1 MRHALVLIVAAGVA
15 AILAAGRMADAADD
29 VVVAGG
35 VAPPTTPGQQI
46 SLDQQ
51 MRGMLG
57 GRGASEERWREQVH
71 AKAMLIVSAVDAA
84 CGLNQVQRK
93 KLEAA
98 AKLDSGPAWDEVEAI
113 RSRYA
118 GRTID
123 LQKQENH
130 AEWNRFH
137 QDMSR
142 LQGMLAGSEADPP
155 LLRAMIGTILD
166 DDQRSRWERQSADR
180 ERLQWL
186 AVVDEGMASF
196 DLQFGLTTR
205 QHDAL
210 RGLLVEQRVR
220 IDPQKAWQQ
229 GPQGLPMICWH
240 VLGRIDERRL
250 KEVVSERQWP
260 ILAGVIQQGK
270 AMTHLK
276 QQKIILD

>member
-1 MRHALVLIVAAGVA
+1 MRSALVLLVAAGIA

-29 VVVAGG
+29 VVVAA
-35 VAPPTTPGQQI
+35 VEAPTTPSGHQI

-51 MRGMLG
+51 MRAMLG

-84 CGLNQVQRK
+84 CGLTELQRK
-93 KLEAA
+93 KLEIAA
-98 AKLDSGPAWDEVEAI
+98 RIDIGPAWDEVESI

-118 GRTID
+118 GRTVD

-142 LQGMLAGSEADPP
+142 LQEMLAGSEQDPA
-155 LLRAMIGTILD
+155 LMRALIGTILD
-166 DDQRSRWERQSADR
+166 DDQRSRWERQSAER

-186 AVVDEGMASF
+186 AVVDEGMAAF

-205 QHDAL
+205 QHDAI

-220 IDPQKAWQQ
+220 LDPQKVWQQ

-250 KEVVSERQWP
+250 KEIVSERQWP

>member
-1 MRHALVLIVAAGVA
+1 MRPARVLLVAAGIA
-15 AILAAGRMADAADD
+15 AILATGRMADAADD
-29 VVVAGG
+29 EVVAGG
-35 VAPPTTPGQQI
+35 VVPTPTPGQQI

-71 AKAMLIVSAVDAA
+71 AKAMLIVAAVDAA
-84 CGLNQVQRK
+84 CGLTELQRK
-93 KLEAA
+93 KLEIAA
-98 AKLDSGPAWDEVEAI
+98 RIDVGPAWDDVEAI

-137 QDMSR
+137 QDMNR
-142 LQGMLAGSEADPP
+142 VQEMLAGGEQDPA
-155 LLRAMIGTILD
+155 LMRAMIGTILD
-166 DDQRSRWERQSADR
+166 DDQRSRWERQSAER

-186 AVVDEGMASF
+186 AVVDEGMATF
-196 DLQFGLTTR
+196 DLQFGLSTR

-240 VLGRIDERRL
+240 VLGRIDEGRL
-250 KEVVSERQWP
+250 KAVVSERQWP
-260 ILAGVIQQGK
+260 ILAAVIQQGK

-276 QQKIILD
+276 QQKILLD

>member
-1 MRHALVLIVAAGVA
+1 MRRGLVLLVAVIV
-15 AILAAGRMADAADD
+15 AAGRMADGADD

-35 VAPPTTPGQQI
+35 VVPATNPGQQI

-51 MRGMLG
+51 MQGMLG

-71 AKAMLIVSAVDAA
+71 AKAMLLVSAVDAA
-84 CGLNQVQRK
+84 CGLSEVQRK
-93 KLEAA
+93 KLEIAA
-98 AKLDSGPAWDEVEAI
+98 RIDIGPAWDEVEAF

-118 GRTID
+118 GRTVD

-130 AEWNRFH
+130 AEWNRFC
-137 QDMSR
+137 QDMNR
-142 LQGMLAGSEADPP
+142 VQEMLAGGEQDPA
-155 LLRAMIGTILD
+155 LMRALIGTILD
-166 DDQRSRWERQSADR
+166 DDQRSRWERQSAER

-186 AVVDEGMASF
+186 AVVDEGMAAF

-210 RGLLVEQRVR
+210 CGLLVEQRVR
-220 IDPQKAWQQ
+220 IDPRKAWQQ

-240 VLGRIDERRL
+240 VLGRIDEGRL
-250 KEVVSERQWP
+250 KAVVSERQWP

-270 AMTHLK
+270 GMGHHLK